1 MAQNSSFASGDRH
14 STTTSENGWS
24 TRRIA
29 MTALL
34 CAVAAICTL
43 FVEVPIVP
51 GVAWLKYDPSG
62 IVALVAGLVFGPATG
77 AVVSIVSYL
86 PHIATASGFWGMLMA
101 VAATFSLVMPA
112 ALVYRRDHSR
122 KGLVIGL
129 VIGAV
134 ASVAVC
140 IVMNLVVTP
149 IYARMSFSDVAA
161 LVVPALLPFNVA
173 KVAINCVVTALILE
187 PVSKALGK

>member
-101 VAATFSLVMPA
+101 IAATFSLVMPA

>member
-101 VAATFSLVMPA
+101 IAATFSLVASLTPPA
-112 ALVYRRDHSR
+112 FAAFTMAMTR
-122 KGLVIGL
+122 G
-129 VIGAV
+129 
-134 ASVAVC
+134 
-140 IVMNLVVTP
+140 
-149 IYARMSFSDVAA
+149 SFR
-161 LVVPALLPFNVA
+161 
-173 KVAINCVVTALILE
+173 
-187 PVSKALGK
+187 PVNS

>member
-101 VAATFSLVMPA
+101 IAATFSLVMPA

-129 VIGAV
+129 VISAV

-149 IYARMSFSDVAA
+149 IYARMSVSDVAA
-161 LVVPALLPFNVA
+161 LIVPALLPFNVA

>member
-129 VIGAV
+129 AIGAV
-134 ASVAVC
+134 VSVAVC

-149 IYARMSFSDVAA
+149 IYARMSVSDVAA
-161 LVVPALLPFNVA
+161 LIVPALLPFNVA
-173 KVAINCVVTALILE
+173 KVAINCVVTVLILE

>member
-101 VAATFSLVMPA
+101 IAATFSLVMPA

-129 VIGAV
+129 AIGAV
-134 ASVAVC
+134 VSVAVC

-187 PVSKALGK
+187 PVSKALEK

>member
-112 ALVYRRDHSR
+112 ALVYHRDHSR

-129 VIGAV
+129 AIGAV
-134 ASVAVC
+134 VSVAVC

-149 IYARMSFSDVAA
+149 IYARMSVSDVAA
-161 LVVPALLPFNVA
+161 LIVPALLPFNVA

>member
-101 VAATFSLVMPA
+101 IAATFSLVMPA

-129 VIGAV
+129 AIGAV
-134 ASVAVC
+134 VSVAVC

-149 IYARMSFSDVAA
+149 IYARMSVSDVAA
-161 LVVPALLPFNVA
+161 LIVPALLPFNVA

>member
-101 VAATFSLVMPA
+101 IAATFSLVMPA

-129 VIGAV
+129 AIGAV
-134 ASVAVC
+134 VSVAVC

>member
-129 VIGAV
+129 AIGAV
-134 ASVAVC
+134 VSVAVC

-149 IYARMSFSDVAA
+149 IYARMSVSDVAA
-161 LVVPALLPFNVA
+161 LIVPALLPFNVA

>member
-129 VIGAV
+129 AIGAV
-134 ASVAVC
+134 VSVAVC